1 MRRHSGRRRRRPIQ
15 RFASSRGF
23 YRSREGMIL
32 GVCQGIAEHFD
43 INVFW
48 VRAAFVMLFLLSGF
62 WPVIGI
68 YLVAALIMKP
78 RPVKP
83 INNEAEQEFYESYVN
98 SPSNAA
104 QRLKRQ
110 FDKLDR
116 RIKRMEDKVT
126 SKDFEWERKFNSQA

>member
-1 MRRHSGRRRRRPIQ
+1 MRRHPGRRCRR
-15 RFASSRGF
+15 SSHSSVSSSGL
-23 YRSREGMIL
+23 YRSREGLIL
-32 GVCQGIAEHFD
+32 GVCRGIADHFD
-43 INVFW
+43 ISVFW
-48 VRAAFVMLFLLSGF
+48 VRAAFVLLFLLSGF

>member
-1 MRRHSGRRRRRPIQ
+1 
-15 RFASSRGF
+15 
-23 YRSREGMIL
+23 MIL
-32 GVCQGIAEHFD
+32 GVCQGLADHFD
-43 INVFW
+43 INAFW
-48 VRAAFVMLFLLSGF
+48 IRAAFVLLFLLSGF

-68 YLVAALIMKP
+68 YLAAALIMKP

-83 INNEAEQEFYESYVN
+83 ITNDAEQEFYESYVN

-126 SKDFEWERKFNSQA
+126 SKDFEWEKKFNSQA